1 VFALSFVPVC
11 VLLVG
16 SFWSIQQMVSEQVKH
31 GLRASL
37 RQSHAFVSRVRANYE
52 LQNSRLLRVLAE
64 NPSLK
69 AGFELVRLE
78 GNSRAAQRTL
88 EDQLTSLSESL
99 AFDLVAAAGT
109 SDEFLAG
116 VVRNGD
122 NVERIEAE
130 VSPRLGQGAVSF
142 GGRTYVLAEIPVN
155 LQSESLGVLF
165 VGRVFDVEQF
175 STPTV
180 LSRNGEVLQS
190 NLTNMSVDELQS
202 ALQICDP
209 REECEIALGEETYL
223 CLPLESLQLGDGY
236 LLRSLQSVDAASKP
250 LMAVVR
256 QVFLVAGTIALLA
269 ISLLSLLSAK
279 GIVSPLTG
287 LITRLKESESSG
299 VLPTFETTSSTR
311 EVNQLVD
318 AFNKAAT
325 SIRDARQRLTFAY
338 REFIQSL
345 SSAIDARDVYTAGHS
360 RRVSTYAVAIAR
372 EMKLASADIEVLRE
386 GALLHD
392 VGKIGISDRVLQK
405 PGNLSPEEFELVRR
419 HPLIGRRII
428 ERVEGLAPYLSIVEL
443 HHENYD
449 GTGYPWQLVGN
460 EIPREARIIHVAD
473 AYDAMTSDR
482 PYRKGMTPEQAV
494 AILKAHAGTQFDPDV
509 VAAFVRLHHR
519 VLQDGRVTKDGRV
532 PQEGRVAKEGAA
544 PPDTAYQ
551 PDLDRLSDALSK
563 AADAEDAGVSKEVV
577 S

>member
-1 VFALSFVPVC
+1 MTVPFAARVFALSFAPVF

-16 SFWSIQQMVSEQVKH
+16 SFWAIQETVSEQVKD

-37 RQSHAFVSRVRANYE
+37 RQSHTFVSRVRANYE

-78 GNSRAAQRTL
+78 RNSRAAHRTL
-88 EDQLTSLSESL
+88 EDQLGGLSESL
-99 AFDLVAAAGT
+99 AFDLVAAADTTGRMI
-109 SDEFLAG
+109 AG
-116 VVRNGD
+116 VVRTGD
-122 NVERIEAE
+122 GIDGIGADR
-130 VSPRLGQGAVSF
+130 SPELGQGAVSF
-142 GGRTYVLAEIPVN
+142 GDRTYVLAEIPVN
-155 LQSESLGVLF
+155 LEYESLGTLF

-180 LSRNGEVLQS
+180 LSHNGRVLQS
-190 NLTNMSVDELQS
+190 NLAKVPVEELQT
-202 ALQICDP
+202 ALRDCAP
-209 REECEIALGEETYL
+209 EEECEIPLGDETYL
-223 CLPLESLQLGDGY
+223 CLPLEGLQLGDGY

-256 QVFLVAGTIALLA
+256 QVFLAAGTIALLA
-269 ISLLSLLSAK
+269 ISLLSLVSAK

-287 LITRLKESESSG
+287 LIARLKESEGSG
-299 VLPTFETTSSTR
+299 VLPSFETSSSTR
-311 EVNQLVD
+311 EINQLVD

-325 SIRDARQRLTFAY
+325 AIREARQRLTFAY

-372 EMKLASADIEVLRE
+372 EMKLPADGIEVLRE

-392 VGKIGISDRVLQK
+392 VGKIGISDRILQK
-405 PGNLSPEEFELVRR
+405 PGNLSPEEFELIRR

-428 ERVEGLAPYLSIVEL
+428 ERVEGLAPYLSIVEM

-460 EIPREARIIHVAD
+460 EIPRDARIIHVAD

-482 PYRKGMTPEQAV
+482 PYRKGMTPDEAV
-494 AILKAHAGTQFDPDV
+494 AILKANAGTQFDPDV

-519 VLQDGRVTKDGRV
+519 VSQDEIRRADS
-532 PQEGRVAKEGAA
+532 P
-544 PPDTAYQ
+544 YH
-551 PDLDRLSDALSK
+551 PDLDRLSAALSK
-563 AADAEDAGVSKEVV
+563 AAGEESASAVKEVL

>member
-1 VFALSFVPVC
+1 MTVPFAARVFVLSFAPVC
-11 VLLVG
+11 LLLVG
-16 SFWSIQQMVSEQVKH
+16 SFWSIQHMVGEQVKD

-52 LQNSRLLRVLAE
+52 LQNSRLLTVLAE

-78 GNSRAAQRTL
+78 PNSRGAQRTL
-88 EDQLTSLSESL
+88 EDQLRSLSTSLG
-99 AFDLVAAAGT
+99 FDLMAA
-109 SDEFLAG
+109 SDTTDRLVAG
-116 VVRNGD
+116 VVRSGD
-122 NVERIEAE
+122 NLERIEVQRTAPLSE
-130 VSPRLGQGAVSF
+130 GAVSL
-142 GGRTYVLAEIPVN
+142 GERTYVLARIPVN
-155 LQSESLGVLF
+155 LENESLGSLF
-165 VGRVFDVEQF
+165 VGRVFDVAEF

-180 LSRNGEVLQS
+180 LSHRGKILRS
-190 NLTNMSVDELQS
+190 NLNRVPVDELEA
-202 ALQICDP
+202 ALNRCGP
-209 REECEIALGEETYL
+209 HEECEIQLRDETYL
-223 CLPLESLQLGDGY
+223 CLPLESIQLGDGY
-236 LLRSLQSVDAASKP
+236 LLRSLQSVDAASGP

-256 QVFLVAGTIALLA
+256 QVFFFAGTLALLG
-269 ISLLSLLSAK
+269 ISLLSLLWAK
-279 GIVSPLTG
+279 GIVRPLTG
-287 LITRLKESESSG
+287 LIARLKESESSG
-299 VLPTFETTSSTR
+299 VLPTFETSSSTR
-311 EVNQLVD
+311 EVNQLVE

-325 SIRDARQRLTFAY
+325 AIREARQRLTFAY

-372 EMKLASADIEVLRE
+372 EMKLPAEETEVIRE

-405 PGNLSPEEFELVRR
+405 PGNLTPEEFELIRR

-428 ERVEGLAPYLSIVEL
+428 ERVEGLSPYLDIVEL

-460 EIPREARIIHVAD
+460 QIPRDARVIHVAD

-482 PYRKGMTPEQAV
+482 PYRKGMTPEHAV
-494 AILKAHAGTQFDPDV
+494 SILKANAGTQFDPDV

-519 VLQDGRVTKDGRV
+519 V
-532 PQEGRVAKEGAA
+532 AKEELHLDEGAHE
-544 PPDTAYQ
+544 
-551 PDLDRLSDALSK
+551 PDLDLLGRALSR
-563 AADAEDAGVSKEVV
+563 AAGEETKTPIANKTSIEEVM

>member
-1 VFALSFVPVC
+1 MTVPFAARVFALSFAPVC
-11 VLLVG
+11 GLLVG
-16 SFWSIQQMVSEQVKH
+16 SFWAIQHMIGEQVKD

-37 RQSHAFVSRVRANYE
+37 RQSHTFVSRVRANYE
-52 LQNSRLLRVLAE
+52 LQNSRLLTVLAE

-69 AGFELVRLE
+69 AGFELVQLE
-78 GNSRAAQRTL
+78 PNSRGAQRTL
-88 EDQLTSLSESL
+88 EDQLRGLSTSL
-99 AFDLVAAAGT
+99 AFDLVAA
-109 SDEFLAG
+109 SDTDDRLIAG
-116 VVRNGD
+116 VVRSGD
-122 NVERIEAE
+122 SMERIEVQDAASLSE
-130 VSPRLGQGAVSF
+130 GAVSF
-142 GGRTYVLAEIPVN
+142 GERTYVLARIPVN
-155 LQSESLGVLF
+155 LENESLGSLF
-165 VGRVFDVEQF
+165 VGRVFDVAEF
-175 STPTV
+175 ATPTV
-180 LSRNGEVLQS
+180 LSRNGQVLRS
-190 NLTNMSVDELQS
+190 NLTHVPLNELEAALESCS
-202 ALQICDP
+202 AH
-209 REECEIALGEETYL
+209 EECEVQLRDETYL
-223 CLPLESLQLGDGY
+223 CLPLESIQLGDGY
-236 LLRSLQSVDAASKP
+236 LLRSLQSVDAASRP

-256 QVFLVAGTIALLA
+256 QVFLFAGTFALLA

-287 LITRLKESESSG
+287 LIARLKESESSG

-325 SIRDARQRLTFAY
+325 AIREARQRLTFAY

-360 RRVSTYAVAIAR
+360 RRVSTYAVAIAK
-372 EMKLASADIEVLRE
+372 EMNLPPEETEVIRE

-405 PGNLSPEEFELVRR
+405 PGNLTPEEFELIRR

-428 ERVEGLAPYLSIVEL
+428 ERVEGLSPYLDIVEL

-449 GTGYPWQLVGN
+449 GTGYPWQMVGN
-460 EIPREARIIHVAD
+460 QIPRDARVIHVAD

-494 AILKAHAGTQFDPDV
+494 AILKANAGTQFDPDV

-519 VLQDGRVTKDGRV
+519 VA
-532 PQEGRVAKEGAA
+532 QEDLFAEDASHE
-544 PPDTAYQ
+544 
-551 PDLDRLSDALSK
+551 PDLDLLGRALNK
-563 AADAEDAGVSKEVV
+563 AAGGKSATTVEEVM